1 MTSFDSITEPAAA
14 WLLLSAHSS
23 SIVHLSDPNKELGS
37 SVVHSS
43 LPFFH
48 PSPGM
53 DVALMLPT
61 QAWQLSF
68 LLPSKDLGKFFVLI
82 FLLFL
87 CYLRFFFKDE
97 IRNTPG
103 RHLHRLHIKNAN
115 TSFSWCNPLYI
126 YIGVGVK
133 DVLHFSWG
141 KSE

>member
-1 MTSFDSITEPAAA
+1 MTSFDSIMEPAAA

-37 SVVHSS
+37 SVVRSS

-68 LLPSKDLGKFFVLI
+68 LPPSKDLGKFFVLI

-87 CYLRFFFKDE
+87 CYLRFILKKT
-97 IRNTPG
+97 R
-103 RHLHRLHIKNAN
+103 
-115 TSFSWCNPLYI
+115 
-126 YIGVGVK
+126 
-133 DVLHFSWG
+133 
-141 KSE
+141 